1 MNNFNQLDIRIDKQ
15 YFFKKWALN
24 FYLDI
29 QNLLAYKSEQ
39 QPIYS
44 NLDTDGN
51 IAIDP
56 IDNTKY
62 VLRKIDNYSG
72 NVLPT
77 IGIIVEF

>member
-1 MNNFNQLDIRIDKQ
+1 MGDFNQLDIRIDKQ

-29 QNLLAYKSEQ
+29 QNLLAFKAEQ
-39 QPIYS
+39 QPIYT
-44 NLDTDGN
+44 NLDINGN
-51 IAIDP
+51 ISIDP
-56 IDNTKY
+56 NDNTKY
-62 VLRKIDNYSG
+62 VLRKVEDFSG